1 MLQYLSGGCELDLM
15 VAVDCTAENGYW
27 RDEDSLHYSSKSWL
41 NDYQAV
47 LYRIG
52 SIFDAYE
59 GRDFHMMGYGAKEW
73 QGKPY
78 THSFFQIG
86 ERVQNADDL
95 VRAYDR
101 TFSEDT
107 ARDKTLV
114 MSKTAEMK
122 HAIQAAM
129 FRAVNANKN
138 GRQCYSTLVI
148 LTTGIISDL
157 QDSIDAVCAAAEDA
171 PLSIILIGI
180 GKSDFADVHKLVRGE
195 SNNGVPLARDI
206 MQFVSMSD
214 FNGNARE
221 CVAEAFQNI
230 QEQCVQH
237 FTGSG
242 VKPFPPKPVP
252 DFTNE
257 QIFGGRNK
265 KSSSKTSK
273 SRKRATK
280 ATC

>member
-1 MLQYLSGGCELDLM
+1 
-15 VAVDCTAENGYW
+15 
-27 RDEDSLHYSSKSWL
+27 LHYSSKSWL

-47 LYRIG
+47 LFRIG

-59 GRDFHMMGYGAKEW
+59 GSDFYMMGYGAKW
-73 QGKPY
+73 HGAPA
-78 THSFFQIG
+78 HFFQMG

-101 TFSEDT
+101 TFSEEV
-107 ARDKTLV
+107 AREKALV
-114 MSKTAEMK
+114 MQKTAELK
-122 HAIQAAM
+122 HVIQAAM

-148 LTTGIISDL
+148 LTTGVISDL
-157 QDSIDAVCAAAEDA
+157 QESIDAVCAAAEDA

-180 GKSDFADVHKLVRGE
+180 GKGDFEDVHKLVAGE
-195 SNNGVPLARDI
+195 SANGVPIARDI

-242 VKPFPPKPVP
+242 VQPFPPKPVP

-257 QIFGGRNK
+257 QIFGKNK
-265 KSSSKTSK
+265 KASSKTSK
-273 SRKRATK
+273 SRKRVTK
-280 ATC
+280 STC

>member
-1 MLQYLSGGCELDLM
+1 MVQYLSGGCELDLM

-27 RDEDSLHYSSKSWL
+27 REEESLHFSSKSWL

-47 LYRIG
+47 LFRIG

-59 GRDFHMMGYGAKEW
+59 GSDFHMMGYGARW
-73 QGKPY
+73 HGSPAP
-78 THSFFQIG
+78 FFQIG

-101 TFSEDT
+101 TFSEEV
-107 ARDKTLV
+107 AKEKALV
-114 MSKTAEMK
+114 MQTTAELK
-122 HAIQAAM
+122 HVIQAAM

-148 LTTGIISDL
+148 LTTGVISDL
-157 QDSIDAVCAAAEDA
+157 QESIDAVCAAAEDA

-180 GKSDFADVHKLVRGE
+180 GKGDFEHVHKLVAGE
-195 SNNGVPLARDI
+195 SANGVPIARDI

-242 VKPFPPKPVP
+242 VQPFPPKPVP

-257 QIFGGRNK
+257 QIFGKAK
-265 KSSSKTSK
+265 KTSSKAIATTK